1 MSDKEFKTTDE
12 LISLL
17 ISRGIDIS
25 TPEQKSFCK
34 KGLQR
39 FGYYNIINGYKNLF
53 LDTTSSSTED
63 RYKQGTTFDEIYF
76 LFQFDKRL
84 RSLFFR
90 YTLEVETNIK
100 SLVAYI
106 FSKRYGHDNYLLYTN
121 FDTNKRNAYKNIS
134 QLIADIQ
141 HALSSRSGDPCISHY
156 LTNYGYVPLW
166 VLNNILTFGNISKF
180 YSMMKQPERQY
191 VSKVFHMTD
200 EELESSLFYL
210 SKIRNLCAHGNRLYC
225 FRSKAPLIDTQYH
238 VALNIPRNNTEY
250 SYGKRDMFATLII
263 LKFLLSKNEYKSL
276 LKQLNKY
283 IHDLCTH
290 MNVLNEQDILDSLGF
305 PTNWKTQLE
314 QL

>member
-1 MSDKEFKTTDE
+1 MPDKEFKTTDE

-17 ISRGIDIS
+17 ISRGVDIS

-39 FGYYNIINGYKNLF
+39 FGYYNIINGYKKLF
-53 LDTTSSSTED
+53 LDTSSSTD
-63 RYKQGTTFDEIYF
+63 DIYKSGTTFNEIYF
-76 LFQFDKRL
+76 LFQFDKQL
-84 RSLFFR
+84 RSLFFK

-100 SLVAYI
+100 SLIAYI
-106 FSKRYGHDNYLLYTN
+106 FSKKYGHDNYLLYTN

-141 HALSSRSGDPCISHY
+141 HTLSSRVSDPCISHY

-191 VSKVFHMTD
+191 ISKVFHMTD

-238 VALNIPRNNTEY
+238 ESLNIPRNNTEY

-290 MNVLNEQDILDSLGF
+290 MNVLTEHDILDSLGF
-305 PTNWKTQLE
+305 PVCWKTKLE
-314 QL
+314 QI

>member
-1 MSDKEFKTTDE
+1 MPDKEFKTTDE
-12 LISLL
+12 LIALL
-17 ISRGIDIS
+17 ISRGVDIS
-25 TPEQKSFCK
+25 TPEQRSFCK

-63 RYKQGTTFDEIYF
+63 IYKPGTTFNEIYF
-76 LFQFDKRL
+76 LFQFDKQL
-84 RSLFFR
+84 RGLFFR

-100 SLVAYI
+100 SLIAYI
-106 FSKRYGHDNYLLYTN
+106 FSKKYGHDNYLLYTN
-121 FDTNKRNAYKNIS
+121 FDTNKRNAYQNIS

-141 HALSSRSGDPCISHY
+141 RTLSSRSSDPCISHY

-166 VLNNILTFGNISKF
+166 VLNNVLTFGNISKF

-200 EELESSLFYL
+200 KELESSLFYL

-238 VALNIPRNNTEY
+238 AALNIPQNNTEY
-250 SYGKRDMFATLII
+250 AYGKRDMFATMII

-276 LKQLNKY
+276 LKRINKY
-283 IHDLCTH
+283 LYDLCTH
-290 MNVLNEQDILDSLGF
+290 MSVLTEQDILDSLGF
-305 PTNWKTQLE
+305 PSDWKTKLE
-314 QL
+314 QI